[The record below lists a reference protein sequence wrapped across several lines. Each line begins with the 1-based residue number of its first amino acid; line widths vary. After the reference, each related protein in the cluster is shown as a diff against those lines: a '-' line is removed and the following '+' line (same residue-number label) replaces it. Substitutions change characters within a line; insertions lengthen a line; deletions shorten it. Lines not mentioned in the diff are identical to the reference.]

1 MLNKLNDRIKGL
13 QRDLENML
21 VDPKD
26 SVIDKL
32 KDAKSDLDSF
42 QEKLDEFK
50 IWIESG
56 INFLK

>member
-26 SVIDKL
+26 SVIEKL
-32 KDAKSDLDSF
+32 KDAKSDIESF
-42 QEKLDEFK
+42 QEKLDAFK
-50 IWIESG
+50 EWIQSG